1 DCDDVPVSILGS
13 SGGMGP
19 DRVEMTVWG
28 SQKSHRLHDWFCL
41 QSSDGGEWQ
50 QEFPEIEDPRVEG
63 FRLQLDNVAA
73 WMDGQPHALAT
84 ARDALAVQALVEGI
98 LGN

>member
-1 DCDDVPVSILGS
+1 
-13 SGGMGP
+13 
-19 DRVEMTVWG
+19 
-28 SQKSHRLHDWFCL
+28 
-41 QSSDGGEWQ
+41 GGEWQ